1 MTSMH
6 LILIGLSVLHA
17 RTGGMNEHRLD
28 KPVLNGPSIALKD
41 SIEYFYCEIPGQPDT
56 VRVHYE
62 LYAETNPDKIISYHT
77 SLTGERANLLLFVRE
92 HHDGRL
98 ICKASAHNNTDIQSS
113 YSDAWDLRVITPVE
127 GLGIVSDPS
136 DLNVWEGQ
144 SLTLQCRNA
153 RGTYVSY
160 DWFLNEMPVQM
171 WYDRNNDTLIIHR
184 LSAQHTGDYTCV
196 ASNQFNDTI
205 TYNSSS
211 EAVTV
216 NVKEYLSKPEIL
228 LDIVKI
234 EDGNYKATITCRA
247 DKGTPQNTFTLLNH
261 TDIITTVTT
270 HNTSAVFSVPIQM
283 NIDMGRMKCNAS
295 NEGNWVMSEP
305 TRLFVEPVG
314 GAVTLT
320 PFTHKKDFQVVGV
333 GLLCKVE
340 RGTFPVYRWFHN
352 GSRLTG
358 RGVFYAV
365 AYSDESFLS
374 LSVGRNSD
382 GFYHC
387 DAADR
392 FDNSSSISSA
402 KMIISKEEL
411 NRVSP
416 LVAVVVFTCFAVL
429 IVAVTTCC
437 VYGVVLRRRYSSK
450 YPLTEQ
456 HGINIIPVK
465 EEDDEEDEDYLMLE
479 GYDEDVTRADRMSD
493 SNEDE
498 DESVDET
505 LQYEGPASE

>member
-17 RTGGMNEHRLD
+17 RTGGLNEQKLD
-28 KPVLNGPSIALKD
+28 KPVLKGPSIALKD
-41 SIEYFYCEIPGQPDT
+41 TSEYFYCEIPGHTAAVQ
-56 VRVHYE
+56 VHYE
-62 LYAETNPDKIISYHT
+62 LYVETNMDKIISEHT
-77 SLTGERANLLLFVRE
+77 SLTGDTAALLLFVRE

-113 YSDAWDLRVITPVE
+113 YSDAWELRVITPVK
-127 GLGIVSDPS
+127 GLGIISHPS
-136 DLNVWEGQ
+136 SLNVWEGQ
-144 SLTLQCRNA
+144 TLTLQCKKA
-153 RGTYVSY
+153 QGTHVSY

-171 WYDRNNDTLIIHR
+171 QYDRNNDTLIIHR
-184 LSAQHTGDYTCV
+184 LSARHTGDYTCV

-205 TYNSSS
+205 YNSSS

-216 NVKEYLSKPEIL
+216 NVKE
-228 LDIVKI
+228 
-234 EDGNYKATITCRA
+234 
-247 DKGTPQNTFTLLNH
+247 
-261 TDIITTVTT
+261 
-270 HNTSAVFSVPIQM
+270 
-283 NIDMGRMKCNAS
+283 
-295 NEGNWVMSEP
+295 
-305 TRLFVEPVG
+305 PVG

-320 PFTHKKDFQVVGV
+320 PFKHIKDFQVVGV

-358 RGVFYAV
+358 RGDFYAV

-374 LSVGRNSD
+374 LSVSRNSN

-402 KMIISKEEL
+402 KMIISEEAL
-411 NRVSP
+411 NSVSP

-437 VYGVVLRRRYSSK
+437 MYGVMLRRRYSSK
-450 YPLTEQ
+450 YPLNEQ
-456 HGINIIPVK
+456 RGINKIPVK
-465 EEDDEEDEDYLMLE
+465 DEDDEEDDDYLMLE
-479 GYDEDVTRADRMSD
+479 GYDEDVTHADRMSD

-505 LQYEGPASE
+505 LLYEGAAPE

>member
-17 RTGGMNEHRLD
+17 RTGGLNEQKLD
-28 KPVLNGPSIALKD
+28 KPVLKGPSIALKD
-41 SIEYFYCEIPGQPDT
+41 TSEYFYCEIPGHTAAVQ
-56 VRVHYE
+56 VHYE
-62 LYAETNPDKIISYHT
+62 LYVETNMDKIISEHT
-77 SLTGERANLLLFVRE
+77 SLTGDTAALLLFVRE

-113 YSDAWDLRVITPVE
+113 YSDAWELRVITPVK
-127 GLGIVSDPS
+127 GLGIISHPS
-136 DLNVWEGQ
+136 SLNVWEGQ
-144 SLTLQCRNA
+144 TLTLQCKKA
-153 RGTYVSY
+153 QGTYVSY
-160 DWFLNEMPVQM
+160 DWFLNDKPVQM
-171 WYDRNNDTLIIHR
+171 QYDRNNDTLIIHR
-184 LSAQHTGDYTCV
+184 LSARHTGDYTCV

-205 TYNSSS
+205 YNSSS

-216 NVKEYLSKPEIL
+216 NVKEYLTKPEIL
-228 LDIVKI
+228 FDVVKI
-234 EDGNYKATITCRA
+234 EDCNYKAMITCRSER
-247 DKGTPQNTFTLLNH
+247 GTPQNTFTLLNH
-261 TDIITTVTT
+261 TQIITNVTT
-270 HNTSAVFSVPIQM
+270 QNTSAVFSVPIQM

-320 PFTHKKDFQVVGV
+320 PFKHIKDFQVVGV

-358 RGVFYAV
+358 RGDFYAV

-374 LSVGRNSD
+374 LSVSRNSN

-402 KMIISKEEL
+402 KMIISEEAL
-411 NRVSP
+411 NSVSP

-437 VYGVVLRRRYSSK
+437 MYGVMLRRRYSSK
-450 YPLTEQ
+450 YPLNEQ
-456 HGINIIPVK
+456 RGINKIPVK
-465 EEDDEEDEDYLMLE
+465 DEEEDDDYLMLE
-479 GYDEDVTRADRMSD
+479 GYDEDVTHADRMSD
-493 SNEDE
+493 SNEEE

-505 LQYEGPASE
+505 LLYEGAAPE

>member
-17 RTGGMNEHRLD
+17 RTGGLNEQKLD
-28 KPVLNGPSIALKD
+28 KPVLKGPSIALKD
-41 SIEYFYCEIPGQPDT
+41 TSEYFYCEIPGHTAAVQ
-56 VRVHYE
+56 VHYE
-62 LYAETNPDKIISYHT
+62 LYVETNMDKIISEHT
-77 SLTGERANLLLFVRE
+77 SLTGDTAALLLFVRE

-113 YSDAWDLRVITPVE
+113 YSDAWELRVITPVK
-127 GLGIVSDPS
+127 GLGIISHPS
-136 DLNVWEGQ
+136 SLNVWEGQ
-144 SLTLQCRNA
+144 TLTLQCKKA
-153 RGTYVSY
+153 QGTYVSY
-160 DWFLNEMPVQM
+160 DWFLNDKPVQM
-171 WYDRNNDTLIIHR
+171 QYDRNNDTLIIHR
-184 LSAQHTGDYTCV
+184 LSARHTGDYTCV

-205 TYNSSS
+205 YNSSS

-216 NVKEYLSKPEIL
+216 NVKE
-228 LDIVKI
+228 
-234 EDGNYKATITCRA
+234 
-247 DKGTPQNTFTLLNH
+247 
-261 TDIITTVTT
+261 
-270 HNTSAVFSVPIQM
+270 
-283 NIDMGRMKCNAS
+283 
-295 NEGNWVMSEP
+295 
-305 TRLFVEPVG
+305 PVG

-320 PFTHKKDFQVVGV
+320 PFKHIKDFQVVGV

-358 RGVFYAV
+358 RGDFYAV

-374 LSVGRNSD
+374 LSVSRNSN

-402 KMIISKEEL
+402 KMIISEEAL
-411 NRVSP
+411 NSVSP

-437 VYGVVLRRRYSSK
+437 MYGVMLRRRYSSK
-450 YPLTEQ
+450 YPLNEQ
-456 HGINIIPVK
+456 RGINKIPVK
-465 EEDDEEDEDYLMLE
+465 DEEEDDDYLMLE
-479 GYDEDVTRADRMSD
+479 GYDEDVTHADRMSD
-493 SNEDE
+493 SNEEE

-505 LQYEGPASE
+505 LLYEGAAPE